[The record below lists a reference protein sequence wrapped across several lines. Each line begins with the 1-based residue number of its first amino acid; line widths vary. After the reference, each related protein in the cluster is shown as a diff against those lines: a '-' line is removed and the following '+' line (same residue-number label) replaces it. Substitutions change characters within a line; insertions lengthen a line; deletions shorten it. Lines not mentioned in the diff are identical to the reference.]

1 MFNVL
6 VADSKNEVEDTFK
19 DLNNPPAFK
28 INLIIDMLKV
38 MRDKKMKL
46 IHKDIVNKE
55 LTELERLLKAKF
67 EATKAECA
75 KKMDI
80 VKQTF
85 VRVQNDIKV
94 QEKKKETEIVEAKTA
109 NKQKIDTKSK
119 EITEQ
124 YDQKI
129 KNESE

>member
-1 MFNVL
+1 MFNKYILKEGKGYSSKKIYDRFNQMFNIL

-67 EATKAECA
+67 
-75 KKMDI
+75 
-80 VKQTF
+80 
-85 VRVQNDIKV
+85 
-94 QEKKKETEIVEAKTA
+94 
-109 NKQKIDTKSK
+109 
-119 EITEQ
+119 
-124 YDQKI
+124 
-129 KNESE
+129 